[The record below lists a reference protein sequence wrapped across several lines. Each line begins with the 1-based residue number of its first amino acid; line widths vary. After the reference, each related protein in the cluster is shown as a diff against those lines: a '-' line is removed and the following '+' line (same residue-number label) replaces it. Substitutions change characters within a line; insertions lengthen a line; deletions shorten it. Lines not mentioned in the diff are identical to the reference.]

1 MNQTVRSSQAFRLWL
16 STTVR
21 ASPARTL
28 VLAGFAILMALLAP
42 LSVFGLRM
50 SIDAISAHTSVF
62 PGLAVAIIS
71 LLIGNALNTLS
82 GPLTE
87 TLNDHVQRYV
97 YRSLMDITA
106 GIPTIAHH
114 EDPDMADRVSLV
126 TRDAYELGQ
135 GVTRLLTA
143 IRSAAGVITIAVLL
157 WSIAAWTVLLL
168 PASLAAALVY
178 ARGLQQRE
186 MHFREG
192 ERYRRLGND
201 LTELLTTAVC
211 GLEVKCFGIA
221 DDLKRAAATALR
233 RYSIPRYTVTLRYA
247 GYAAITT
254 TLFWALYGAAVII
267 VATQIGTGH
276 YQAGD
281 LALLLL
287 LAPQITSIG
296 QSMTS
301 AATTLADGLR
311 FYTRYAWLHA
321 YAEDQRASEGQ
332 PAPMSLTDGIHLVDL
347 NFAYPSRPD
356 SPTLHD
362 LNLTIPAGTVVCL
375 VGHNGSGK
383 STLVNLLARLYEPTR
398 GRIQLDHT
406 PITEITPT
414 AWREATSAGFQDF
427 ARFELEVAESVGVG
441 DLTKLRDLNAVS
453 TAIGRAQAE
462 AFVHRLPLD
471 VHTQLGTRFAAGTDL
486 SGGQWQRLALAR
498 AFMRTEP
505 ILMLLDEPTA
515 ALDPDGERAIYTEY
529 TAAARRIAEANG
541 GITILVSHR
550 FSTARMADLILVMQ
564 EGTITESGTHEDL
577 LAAGG
582 HYANMFT
589 MQAAAYR

>member
-1 MNQTVRSSQAFRLWL
+1 MDQPIPASQAGRLWL
-16 STTVR
+16 STTLR

-28 VLAGFAILMALLAP
+28 LLTGFAILTALTAP
-42 LSVFGLRM
+42 LSVLGLRM
-50 SIDAISAHTSVF
+50 SIDAISEHTSIV
-62 PGLAVAIIS
+62 PGLAVAIVS

-114 EDPDMADRVSLV
+114 EDPAMADRVSLV

-143 IRSAAGVITIAVLL
+143 IRSAAGIITIAVLL

-168 PASLAAALVY
+168 PASLAAAVVY

-192 ERYRRLGND
+192 ERHRRLGND
-201 LTELLTTAVC
+201 LTELLTTAAS

-221 DDLKRAAATALR
+221 EDLTKAAATSLR

-254 TLFWALYGAAVII
+254 TIFWALYGAAVIL
-267 VATQIGTGH
+267 VATQISTGN
-276 YQAGD
+276 YQTGD

-321 YAEDQRASEGQ
+321 YAEAQQATEGQ
-332 PAPMSLTDGIHLVDL
+332 PAPRSLTDGIHLVDL
-347 NFAYPSRPD
+347 AFAYPSRPD
-356 SPTLHD
+356 TPTLHD
-362 LNLTIPAGTVVCL
+362 LNLMIPSGTVVCL
-375 VGHNGSGK
+375 VGRNGAGK
-383 STLVNLLARLYEPTR
+383 STLVNLLARLYEPTHGGIR
-398 GRIQLDHT
+398 LDHT
-406 PITEITPT
+406 ALTDIAST
-414 AWREATSAGFQDF
+414 AWRTATSAGFQDF
-427 ARFELEVAESVGVG
+427 ARFELQVAETVGVG
-441 DLTKLRDLNAVS
+441 DLTKLNDLGAIS

-462 AFVHRLPLD
+462 QFVARLPLD
-471 VHTQLGTRFAAGTDL
+471 LRTQLGTRFAAGTDL

-529 TAAARRIAEANG
+529 TAAARRIADANG

-564 EGTITESGTHEDL
+564 DGTITESGTHDDL
-577 LAAGG
+577 LTAGG
-582 HYANMFT
+582 HYADMFT
-589 MQAAAYR
+589 KQAASYR

>member
-1 MNQTVRSSQAFRLWL
+1 MNPTIRSSQALRLWL

-28 VLAGFAILMALLAP
+28 VLAGFAILTALLAP
-42 LSVFGLRM
+42 VSVVGLRM
-50 SIDAISAHTSVF
+50 SVDAISAHTSIA

-106 GIPTIAHH
+106 GIPTIGHH

-192 ERYRRLGND
+192 ERHRRLGND
-201 LTELLTTAVC
+201 LTELLTTAAG

-254 TLFWALYGAAVII
+254 TLFWALYGVAVIV
-267 VATQIGTGH
+267 VATQIGRGH

-321 YAEDQRASEGQ
+321 YADAQQTEGQ
-332 PAPMSLTDGIHLVDL
+332 PSPSSLSDGIHLVDL
-347 NFAYPSRPD
+347 TFAYPSRSD

-375 VGHNGSGK
+375 VGRNGAGK
-383 STLVNLLARLYEPTR
+383 STLVNLLARLYEPTD
-398 GRIQLDHT
+398 GGILLDHT
-406 PITEITPT
+406 NMADIAPA

-427 ARFELEVAESVGVG
+427 ARFELEVADSVGVG
-441 DLTKLRDLNAVS
+441 DLTKLRDLDAVG
-453 TAIGRAQAE
+453 TAIRRAQAKD
-462 AFVHRLPLD
+462 FVDRLPLGL
-471 VHTQLGTRFAAGTDL
+471 HTQLGTRFAAGTDL

-529 TAAARRIAEANG
+529 TAAARRIADANG

-564 EGTITESGTHEDL
+564 DGTITESGTHEDL

-582 HYANMFT
+582 HYADMFT
-589 MQAAAYR
+589 MQAASYR